1 MRGEEV
7 LSMDK
12 EQEKTIISLEDL
24 LAKEYE
30 IISSDD
36 ALTDVIPPKWDKGV
50 FDGSKRIKIGLK

>member
-1 MRGEEV
+1 MFLTMRGEEV

-12 EQEKTIISLEDL
+12 EREKTIISLEVL

-36 ALTDVIPPKWDKGV
+36 ALTEVIPPKWDKGV
-50 FDGSKRIKIGLK
+50 F

>member
-1 MRGEEV
+1 
-7 LSMDK
+7 MDK